1 MSRHPGA
8 KGRRDRRRRFSN
20 PRLGVE
26 IFSSAGA
33 HRRPSRGTLPLLPEP
48 ISLNLEP
55 TKPKHSIAAILA
67 GLNDVALE
75 RLALDVIREQ
85 RRHLERAQTLYEKLS
100 VLEAEAPL
108 GDETEDL
115 RHDYRLALLM
125 MRAHHQITSAV
136 IDKLGRVPRLRQ
148 DETSH

>member
-1 MSRHPGA
+1 M
-8 KGRRDRRRRFSN
+8 
-20 PRLGVE
+20 
-26 IFSSAGA
+26 
-33 HRRPSRGTLPLLPEP
+33 PEP

-55 TKPKHSIAAILA
+55 SSPNHSIAAILA
-67 GLNDVALE
+67 GLNEAALE

-108 GDETEDL
+108 DEETEDI
-115 RHDYRLALLM
+115 RHEYRLALLM

-136 IDKLGRVPRLRQ
+136 IDKLGRVPRLPE